1 MRRAARW
8 HRLRRAPGATPSLGA
23 ADSMV
28 SKMGGVRS
36 AAMAGR
42 GGGLASLAVLGPLDS
57 VGSVLC
63 VDMIVVPFTW

>member
-1 MRRAARW
+1 
-8 HRLRRAPGATPSLGA
+8 
-23 ADSMV
+23 MV